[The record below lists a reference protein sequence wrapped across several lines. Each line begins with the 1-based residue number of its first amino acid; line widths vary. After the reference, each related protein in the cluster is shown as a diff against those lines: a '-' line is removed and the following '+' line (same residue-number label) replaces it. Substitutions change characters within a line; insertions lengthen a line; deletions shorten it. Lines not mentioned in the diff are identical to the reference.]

1 MLDPAAKHRIK
12 QLPLKLLKL
21 PGDPRMF
28 YASEGKARTQ
38 VTVLGRKRRAGLQGE
53 DEDKRDS

>member
-1 MLDPAAKHRIK
+1 MFDPAAKHWIK
-12 QLPLKLLKL
+12 QRPLKLLKL

-38 VTVLGRKRRAGLQGE
+38 VTVLGRKRRVGLQGE